1 MDKLLY
7 KKGLMAPGCCT
18 NVNRKSAHIVLSK
31 GLDMNPASVLS
42 EWPVPGHASSQNV
55 SLLICQR
62 DRACLTHQ
70 WCRLSE
76 TTCVNCLAKSV
87 FIQGLG
93 GGCWWREEWAVNSSS
108 RLVLEVEHLGR
119 TFTPFSV
126 KPVWSSYPSIHASFT
141 LFTHIC
147 MYSFILLFIQPFFT
161 EDLAA
166 CKRLLMQRWTKQVV
180 SLGGCKRI
188 AWMQRWHLASLSTVL
203 CVGFLDIKTWQHGT
217 IKLSPRIK
225 GTKEVDVLHMSR
237 VE

>member
-1 MDKLLY
+1 MLY
-7 KKGLMAPGCCT
+7 KCEQKKCTHCVKQRPGYEPSF
-18 NVNRKSAHIVLSK
+18 SAFWVTSARACLFSECQSPYLSK
-31 GLDMNPASVLS
+31 G
-42 EWPVPGHASSQNV
+42 
-55 SLLICQR
+55 
-62 DRACLTHQ
+62 
-70 WCRLSE
+70 
-76 TTCVNCLAKSV
+76 
-87 FIQGLG
+87 QGLPDSPMMQTQWDDMCELPGKVGFHPRAG

-126 KPVWSSYPSIHASFT
+126 KPVWSSYPSIHPSFT